1 MTDIVDNNRKISV
14 SFSRKVSDG
23 NYGTIEASA
32 WVQGDAPADMG
43 AADVATLA
51 GDLFMAASVAV
62 FEQLGIEYEFNPED
76 GVVREKPKATVQSA
90 HNMRDATEM
99 IGKAF
104 PGTTTEPA
112 GGNLRVMNAAEQ
124 DGPLPDWLYTATAKD
139 GVTGVWDNRRKAA
152 GTNQPLFKEAVPRG
166 GTGHGKDG
174 QPKGYWAPR

>member
-1 MTDIVDNNRKISV
+1 MTDTTDNNRKISV
-14 SFSRKVSDG
+14 SFSRKISDG

-43 AADVATLA
+43 EVDVAVLA
-51 GDLFMAASVAV
+51 GDLFMAASIAV
-62 FEQLGIEYEFNPED
+62 FEQLDIEYEFNAED

-90 HNMRDATEM
+90 QAAVER
-99 IGKAF
+99 AF

-112 GGNLRVMNAAEQ
+112 GGGNLRVMNPSDQ

>member
-1 MTDIVDNNRKISV
+1 MTDTTDNNRKISV
-14 SFSRKVSDG
+14 SFSRKISDG

-43 AADVATLA
+43 AADVASLA

-62 FEQLGIEYEFNPED
+62 FEQLGVEYEFNPED

-90 HNMRDATEM
+90 QAAIEKVF
-99 IGKAF
+99 G
-104 PGTTTEPA
+104 PTTTEPSG
-112 GGNLRVMNAAEQ
+112 GGNLRVMNPSDQ

-166 GTGHGKDG
+166 GTGQGKDG
-174 QPKGYWAPR
+174 QAKGYWAPR